1 MIYCISKKMEVAGC
15 HQLTLPYESPCTRL
29 HGHNWTITV
38 FLASEELNENGM
50 VEDFKHVKNKIHGY
64 LDHQNIN
71 ELLPFNPTSENV
83 AKWIVE
89 QFPCATKP
97 SSRSRMAMRH
107 RCMTTT
113 SPLTQSTFYKG
124 KKVRR

>member
-89 QFPCATKP
+89 QFPMC
-97 SSRSRMAMRH
+97 
-107 RCMTTT
+107 
-113 SPLTQSTFYKG
+113 YKAIVEESYG
-124 KKVRR
+124 NAAQVYDYDFPIDAKYLL